1 MVLLKQGRCTAV
13 ATEDARL
20 VRILRAAGIPF
31 LLPSLLLFSLYRW
44 GLIDRIEGLK
54 ALNRLSPFISEK
66 EYSVTRLLMEE
77 KR

>member
-1 MVLLKQGRCTAV
+1 MVLFNRGRYAAV
-13 ATEDARL
+13 ATDDARL

-31 LLPSLLLFSLYRW
+31 LLPALLLFSLYRR

-54 ALNRLSPFISEK
+54 ALNRLSPFISEE

-77 KR
+77 KQ